1 MRPETSDAM
10 VWLLGSLG
18 RGVMVKGRSLS
29 TNLVPTTEVVAKRG
43 GGRGR
48 SAFAESAGEAEAP
61 QFCERQVAL
70 ILFKCLSVLQLETLC
85 LHEKTTDLCISAA
98 LFECAPPA
106 MEYVLNST
114 CLRANIG
121 REEATS
127 RLAWTM

>member
-18 RGVMVKGRSLS
+18 RGVGVRGRSLS
-29 TNLVPTTEVVAKRG
+29 TGLVHAAEVVAKRG
-43 GGRGR
+43 DGRGR
-48 SAFAESAGEAEAP
+48 STSVESTGEAKAP
-61 QFCERQVAL
+61 SFCERQVAL
-70 ILFKCLSVLQLETLC
+70 ILFKCLSVLQLETLYR
-85 LHEKTTDLCISAA
+85 HEKTTDLCISAA
-98 LFECAPPA
+98 LFEWVPPA

-127 RLAWTM
+127 GLAWTM

>member
-18 RGVMVKGRSLS
+18 RRVMVRGRSLS
-29 TNLVPTTEVVAKRG
+29 TGLVGAAEVVANRG

-48 SAFAESAGEAEAP
+48 SAFVESAGEAEAP
-61 QFCERQVAL
+61 SFCERQVTL
-70 ILFKCLSVLQLETLC
+70 ILFKCLSVLQLETLYRQ
-85 LHEKTTDLCISAA
+85 EKTTDLCISVT
-98 LFECAPPA
+98 LFECVPPA